1 MATGIAYA
9 ITSYLCQ
16 VACFSP
22 SGLVLA
28 SMCGCAEHFVAATIS
43 PFLYLKEPQNLS
55 LHISETPNN
64 SWAQLLMPLER
75 SYLHYK
81 LKKEQWE

>member
-1 MATGIAYA
+1 MQV
-9 ITSYLCQ
+9 TSYLCQ

-28 SMCGCAEHFVAATIS
+28 TMHGFAEHFVAVTIS
-43 PFLYLKEPQNLS
+43 LFLYLKEPQNLS

-75 SYLHYK
+75 SYLDYK
-81 LKKEQWE
+81 LKKEQWV